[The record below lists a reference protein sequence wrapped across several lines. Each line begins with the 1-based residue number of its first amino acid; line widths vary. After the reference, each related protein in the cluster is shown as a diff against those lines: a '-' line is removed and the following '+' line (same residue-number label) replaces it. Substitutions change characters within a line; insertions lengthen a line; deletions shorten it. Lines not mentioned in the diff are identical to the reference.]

1 MMCLKTLKLSLCLLI
16 TAAGVSSAANYQL
29 DPSHTSVVFAVSHLG
44 YSFTYGRFDK
54 VSGSFVLSESDPSQ
68 HSFKVEI
75 ATDSIDTNDTK
86 RDEHLRGADFFSAK
100 QFPTITFESRSV
112 TQIENGF
119 ALVGEMTMHG
129 VTKSVPIELQ
139 FLGSGPGPGGGQRA
153 GFLANFT
160 VKRSDFGMSNMLPA
174 IGDDITVM
182 MSFEGVQ
189 Q

>member
-1 MMCLKTLKLSLCLLI
+1 MLCLKTLKMSLCILV
-16 TAAGVSSAANYQL
+16 AGAGVSSAANYEL
-29 DPSHTSVVFAVSHLG
+29 EASHTSVVFAVSHLG
-44 YSFTYGRFDK
+44 YSYTYGRFDK

-68 HSFKVEI
+68 NEFKVAI
-75 ATDSIDTNDTK
+75 VTDSIDTNDTK

-112 TQIENGF
+112 AQSENGF
-119 ALVGEMTMHG
+119 TLVGDMTMHG
-129 VTKSVPIELQ
+129 VTKSISIPLQ

-153 GFLANFT
+153 GFLANFK
-160 VKRSDFGMSNMLPA
+160 VKRSDYGMTNMLEA
-174 IGDDITVM
+174 IGDEITVT